1 MMTVSRSYH
10 RDSAVCF
17 FLLPHHLR
25 TLTRVTY
32 FDCEPIA
39 ETINLPPR
47 AGYKL
52 RREPDLLAAA
62 TALFESL
69 MHYRRV
75 YLSKGVRTER

>member
-1 MMTVSRSYH
+1 MMTISRSYL

-32 FDCEPIA
+32 FDSEPTA
-39 ETINLPPR
+39 ETINLPPG

-52 RREPDLLAAA
+52 RRQPDLLNAA
-62 TALFESL
+62 TVLFESL
-69 MHYRRV
+69 MHKRMV
-75 YLSKGVRTER
+75 YLGKTVRTES

>member
-1 MMTVSRSYH
+1 MMTISRSYL
-10 RDSAVCF
+10 RDSAVCL

-32 FDCEPIA
+32 YGGEPTA

-52 RREPDLLAAA
+52 RRQPDLLTAA

-69 MHYRRV
+69 MHERKV
-75 YLSKGVRTER
+75 YLGKTVRTES